1 MKIALLN
8 DTHFGVRNDSPAF
21 LEYQVKFYEEQFFP
35 YLEQNNIT
43 TLIHLGDV
51 TDRRKFINFKTA
63 SVFREKFFKR
73 LWDMKID
80 THIIVGNHDT
90 YYKNTNKVNSVTELF
105 TTFDGKNEPWIYTD
119 PKEVE
124 IGGCR
129 MLFLPWICDDNI
141 EDSIYAIDNATA
153 DICMGDL
160 EIKGFEMQRG
170 IINEQGLEPK
180 QFKRFEKVISGH
192 FHKKSDDGHIYYL
205 GAQYEMTWSDY
216 KDPKGFHIFDTE
228 TRELERISNPHRI
241 HKKLVYNDKKEDYY
255 KKDLTE
261 FENTFVK
268 IFVSNKTD
276 EDMFNSLLDRF
287 QNKMNVHEV
296 NVIEDIQSDMAA
308 SVREDILDQGEDT
321 ITFLN
326 NYVDQ
331 IQTDLDKQKLKE
343 FIKETYVEAND
354 HYSG

>member
-21 LEYQVKFYEEQFFP
+21 LEYQVKFYDEQFFP
-35 YLEQNNIT
+35 YLEENNIQ

-105 TTFDGKNEPWIYTD
+105 TTFDGKHEPWIYTG

-141 EDSIYAIDNATA
+141 DDSIYAIDNSTA
-153 DICMGDL
+153 EICMGHL

-170 IINEQGLEPK
+170 IMNEQGLESS

-216 KDPKGFHIFDTE
+216 KDPKGFHIFDTQ
-228 TRELERISNPHRI
+228 TRELERITNPKRI
-241 HKKLVYNDKKEDYY
+241 HKKIYYNDSKEDYS
-255 KKDLTE
+255 KKDISE
-261 FENTFVK
+261 FKNTFIK
-268 IFVSNKTD
+268 LFVSNKTD
-276 EDMFNSLLDRF
+276 EDMFNTFVDRL
-287 QNKMNVHEV
+287 QTKINIHEL
-296 NVIEDIQSDMAA
+296 NIIEDSMSDISA
-308 SVREDILDQGEDT
+308 SVREDILEQGEDT
-321 ITFLN
+321 LTFLG

-331 IQTDLDKQKLKE
+331 IDTDLDRHKLKD
-343 FIKETYVEAND
+343 FIKDVYTEA
-354 HYSG
+354 SER

>member
-21 LEYQVKFYEEQFFP
+21 LEYQVKFYDEQFFP
-35 YLEQNNIT
+35 YLEENNIQ

-105 TTFDGKNEPWIYTD
+105 TTFDGKHEPWIYTG

-124 IGGCR
+124 LGGCR
-129 MLFLPWICDDNI
+129 MLFLPWICDDNYD
-141 EDSIYAIDNATA
+141 DSIYAIDNSTA
-153 DICMGDL
+153 EICFGHL
-160 EIKGFEMQRG
+160 EIKGFEMMKG
-170 IINEQGLEPK
+170 HYNDQGLEPS

-192 FHKKSDDGHIYYL
+192 FHKKSDDGHVYYL

-216 KDPKGFHIFDTE
+216 KDPKGFHIFDTQ
-228 TRELERISNPHRI
+228 TRELERITNPKRI
-241 HKKLVYNDKKEDYY
+241 HKKIYYNDSKEDYS
-255 KKDLTE
+255 KKDISE
-261 FENTFVK
+261 FKDTFVK
-268 IFVSNKTD
+268 MFVSNKTN
-276 EDMFNSLLDRF
+276 EDMFNNFVDRL
-287 QNKMNVHEV
+287 QTKINIHEL
-296 NVIEDIQSDMAA
+296 NVIEDSMSDISA
-308 SVREDILDQGEDT
+308 SVREDILEQGEDT
-321 ITFLN
+321 LTFLG

-331 IQTDLDKQKLKE
+331 IDTDLDRHKLKD
-343 FIKETYVEAND
+343 FIKDVYTEA
-354 HYSG
+354 SER